1 MEDSEKMK
9 EKKIEFETLSLDFEI
24 DKDNWQLNLAKSQTK
39 VKDFRQIRLLT
50 EVTDDSFV
58 PIEVT
63 DEGDTFAF
71 HFTVDPTKKTWEDL
85 KQLRRNDKLRLLCN
99 VAQLKKYLHTRI
111 TFFLHPDNLIFDNNL
126 MPSVIYRGVRDLL
139 PPFEMDEK
147 GFLKQLQCLSIA
159 LISPNYDYDQLYNGA
174 LKEAQ
179 ATEFERQVISMQ
191 DLDSL
196 IDYLHESYD
205 DEQEKSEKEM
215 QVYPVKR
222 FRLFKQL
229 SIIMIVLTVLLA
241 APLVYLG
248 FFHLPYNQ
256 HLLDA
261 HENYLASDYGGVI
274 TTLEDEK
281 ADKLPKASKYILANS
296 YINTAHL
303 SAEEKKSVMKNVS
316 LKSDDNYLLYW
327 IYDGRGEFGDA
338 LDTAKYLDDPQLIM
352 YGLIQKIEAT
362 KNDPDLD
369 GEERDEEIKSL
380 KDELKDYREEYN
392 LEEDE
397 DEESESTEDDQD
409 AEESDDNDSNDD
421 KSDKDESDD
430 DEKSSDDKDKKKKS
444 EKD

>member
-1 MEDSEKMK
+1 
-9 EKKIEFETLSLDFEI
+9 
-24 DKDNWQLNLAKSQTK
+24 
-39 VKDFRQIRLLT
+39 
-50 EVTDDSFV
+50 
-58 PIEVT
+58 
-63 DEGDTFAF
+63 
-71 HFTVDPTKKTWEDL
+71 
-85 KQLRRNDKLRLLCN
+85 
-99 VAQLKKYLHTRI
+99 
-111 TFFLHPDNLIFDNNL
+111 
-126 MPSVIYRGVRDLL
+126 
-139 PPFEMDEK
+139 
-147 GFLKQLQCLSIA
+147 
-159 LISPNYDYDQLYNGA
+159 
-174 LKEAQ
+174 
-179 ATEFERQVISMQ
+179 
-191 DLDSL
+191 
-196 IDYLHESYD
+196 
-205 DEQEKSEKEM
+205 
-215 QVYPVKR
+215 
-222 FRLFKQL
+222 
-229 SIIMIVLTVLLA
+229 LA

-248 FFHLPYNQ
+248 FFHLPYIQ

-261 HENYLASDYGGVI
+261 HENYLASDYGGFI
-274 TTLEDEK
+274 TTLEDEN
-281 ADKLPKASKYILANS
+281 ADKLPKESKYILENS

-303 SAEEKKSVMKNVS
+303 SSEVNKSVIKTER
-316 LKSDDNYLLYW
+316 LQSDDNYLLYW